1 MPSQDLDQLLA
12 PTLAQAKAANLYRQ
26 PKVTQ
31 RLSATDVVV
40 DGKSATCFCSNDY
53 LGLATHPK
61 IRKAM
66 QSGGSGAAHLISGHS
81 PEHHA
86 LEEELADFLGKPRA
100 LLFSTGYMANV
111 GVIDAITHSGEWT
124 IHSDELN
131 HASLIDGCRLSK
143 ANTKRY
149 RHNDIAQ
156 LHSQLQP
163 DSNLIVTDGVFSMDG
178 DLAALKQ
185 LSGLP
190 AHLMVDDAHGFG
202 VLGSQGR
209 GTVNHLGAN
218 QQVPIIMATFGKA
231 VGTFGAFITGSD
243 ALIEYLIQRCRTYIY
258 TTASPPGQA
267 AATRVALQ
275 LVQQDEWRRDK
286 LQTLIQRFRSGCSEL
301 GIQTSNSG
309 TPIQPIILG
318 DAEKTLDASQEL
330 LKQGI
335 WVGAIRPPTV
345 PQGTARLRITLSAE
359 HSEHDVDRLLNA
371 LELACD

>member
-1 MPSQDLDQLLA
+1 MPNQNLDQLLA
-12 PTLAQAKAANLYRQ
+12 PTLAQAKADNLYRQ

-53 LGLATHPK
+53 LGLATHPE

-81 PEHHA
+81 PEHQA

-100 LLFSTGYMANV
+100 LLFSTGYMANL
-111 GVIDAITHSGEWT
+111 GVIDAITRSGEWT

-131 HASLIDGCRLSK
+131 HASLVDGCRLAK
-143 ANTKRY
+143 ASTQRY
-149 RHNDIAQ
+149 RHGDVKRLQN
-156 LHSQLQP
+156 QLQP
-163 DSNLIVTDGVFSMDG
+163 HNNLIVTDGVFSMDG
-178 DLAALKQ
+178 DLAPLDQ
-185 LSGLP
+185 LSSLP
-190 AHLMVDDAHGFG
+190 AHIMVDDAHGFG
-202 VLGSQGR
+202 VLGKQGR
-209 GTVNHLGAN
+209 GTANHLGLD
-218 QQVPIIMATFGKA
+218 QQVPILMGTLGKA
-231 VGTFGAFITGSD
+231 AGTFGAFIAGSD

-267 AATRVALQ
+267 AATRVALK
-275 LVQQDEWRRDK
+275 LLQQDEWRRDK
-286 LQTLIQRFRSGCSEL
+286 LQSLIQRFREGTSEL
-301 GIQTSNSG
+301 GIEAPNSS

-318 DAEKTLDASQEL
+318 DAERTLKASQYL

-345 PQGTARLRITLSAE
+345 PQGTARLRVTFSAE

-371 LELACD
+371 LELAL

>member
-1 MPSQDLDQLLA
+1 MPTSDLDQLLA
-12 PTLAQAKAANLYRQ
+12 PTLAQVKADNLYRK

-40 DGKSATCFCSNDY
+40 GGKAATCFCSNDY
-53 LGLATHPK
+53 LGLATHPD

-81 PEHHA
+81 PEHQA
-86 LEEELADFLGKPRA
+86 LEEELADFLGKPHA

-111 GVIDAITHSGEWT
+111 GIIDAITRSGEWT
-124 IHSDELN
+124 IHSDALN
-131 HASLIDGCRLSK
+131 HASLIDGCRL
-143 ANTKRY
+143 ARAETLRY
-149 RHNDIAQ
+149 GHSDV
-156 LHSQLQP
+156 SQLEQQLQAHN
-163 DSNLIVTDGVFSMDG
+163 NLVVTDGVFSMDG
-178 DLAALKQ
+178 DLAPLKQ
-185 LSGLP
+185 LSSLP
-190 AHLMVDDAHGFG
+190 AHLMVDDAHGIG

-209 GTVNHLGAN
+209 GTVNHFGLE
-218 QQVPIIMATFGKA
+218 QQVPIIMGTLGKGL
-231 VGTFGAFITGSD
+231 GTFGAFVAGSE

-267 AATRVALQ
+267 AATRIALQ
-275 LVQQDEWRRDK
+275 LVQKDEWRRDK
-286 LQTLIQRFRSGCSEL
+286 LQTLIKRFRNGCDEL
-301 GIQTSNSG
+301 GIKVGQSD

-318 DAEKTLDASQEL
+318 DAEKTLSASQDL

-345 PQGTARLRITLSAE
+345 PEGTARLRITFSAE